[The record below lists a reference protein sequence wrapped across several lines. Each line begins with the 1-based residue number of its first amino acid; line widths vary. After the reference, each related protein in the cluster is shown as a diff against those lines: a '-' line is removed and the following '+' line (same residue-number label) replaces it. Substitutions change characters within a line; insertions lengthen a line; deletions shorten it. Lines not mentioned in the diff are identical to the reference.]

1 MAAATTT
8 KKRPTLQLDN
18 YFDDDFSVSKRGA
31 AEDDDDDDDGA
42 DNSSVQ
48 AIFARFE
55 RTHKRVMMTIDQYKP
70 LEGLVPVGALRET
83 TSNPSFPPVPTS
95 KKSSSSSVSGP
106 SPALSKPP
114 LLSSLGQQAVDLAIV
129 PDDRV
134 IVPPSQSDIVSAVL
148 KYMVERKLLLLGE
161 TLKITLR
168 LANPLGPGPLTWGDL
183 RKPKVDEK
191 APYENISRVDLK
203 ALVKC
208 GVSLTDLRQAGVAA
222 TWEDLKQRFAFNP
235 TALSVNYAKLNL
247 ARLKNLYHVDWVD
260 MAIDFQVGI
269 YDYLINFALPLQ
281 DLNMFGLNMDIA
293 LHWRD
298 RLDAAYVARGYPS
311 LLREVQKYSH
321 LQRNLLRDV
330 NKEIFLQRM
339 EKLAQLGT
347 LEMPQDWVMFF
358 GMNGEHVLT
367 LGLTKSE
374 LLRLWGRQHKSL
386 DAILDAFGC
395 TTEQKNKI
403 AST

>member
-1 MAAATTT
+1 MATT
-8 KKRPTLQLDN
+8 KKRPSLQLDN
-18 YFDDDFSVSKRGA
+18 YFDDDFGA
-31 AEDDDDDDDGA
+31 PTHGAEDDDDDDDGA

-55 RTHKRVMMTIDQYKP
+55 RTHKRVMSTIDQYKP
-70 LEGLVPVGALRET
+70 LEGLVPVGAFT
-83 TSNPSFPPVPTS
+83 TTTTPLSSPAS
-95 KKSSSSSVSGP
+95 KKSSSSVSSP
-106 SPALSKPP
+106 TPALSKPP
-114 LLSSLGQQAVDLAIV
+114 VLSLFGQVDLAIV

-134 IVPPSQSDIVSAVL
+134 IVPPSQGEIASTVL

-168 LANPLGPGPLTWGDL
+168 LANPLGPGALTWGDL
-183 RKPKVDEK
+183 RKPKVDDK
-191 APYENISRVDLK
+191 APYENISRVDIK

-235 TALSVNYAKLNL
+235 TALVVNYAKLNL
-247 ARLKNLYHVDWVD
+247 ARLKNLYQVDWVD

-281 DLNMFGLNMDIA
+281 DLNMFGLTMDIA
-293 LHWRD
+293 MHWSD

-358 GMNGEHVLT
+358 GMNGDHLLA

-386 DAILDAFGC
+386 DAILDLFGC
-395 TTEQKNKI
+395 TAQQKGKI
-403 AST
+403 AAT